1 MTPIATPSFVNRA
14 QAARAN
20 QVSEP
25 LSVQA
30 VTIGSSLRRWMHAGF
45 TVFDGNNG
53 TVLFSAPE
61 LPPVPWSRWSDVV
74 REVARSMQP
83 RMIEEEDPLLAQAI
97 PVTARGGEPLVAVGL
112 YLSRAVTQTSEVARA
127 APIFG
132 LTPEQLLPWC
142 QTQVPVAADTVELVA
157 DLLAAKLQA
166 DLRAHQLEDENG
178 KLSSHITSTFEEISI
193 LYRLTH
199 NLKLS
204 SNCEDLATM
213 ALNWLS
219 AVIPAEGLLV
229 HFVAPEPSRN
239 ATEPPAAK
247 HISHGRCPLDTT
259 AFAELVAKLQCKP
272 SGRAVVL
279 NRAAT
284 SAADWTCPSVREL
297 IIVPLAEG
305 ERSFGWL
312 AAINHRH
319 HAEFGTIEANL
330 LSSVAAILGIHSSN
344 LDLYRQQADVLAEV
358 VRAMSSAIDAK
369 DPYTRGHSDRVAR
382 VSVRLAQELGCDSET
397 LKTLYMA
404 GLLHDLG
411 KIGIDDNVLR
421 KPGKLTEAEFEHV
434 KTHVEIGY
442 RILRDLRKMQSVLPV
457 VLHHH
462 ESWDGRGYPHG
473 LKGDEIP
480 FLARIAAVADAY
492 DAMAS
497 DRPYRNGMPDEQLD
511 EIIRQGAG
519 KQWDARVVEA
529 FFKVRDEI
537 REISRRETNHKDHGV
552 MQFS

>member
-1 MTPIATPSFVNRA
+1 
-14 QAARAN
+14 
-20 QVSEP
+20 
-25 LSVQA
+25 
-30 VTIGSSLRRWMHAGF
+30 
-45 TVFDGNNG
+45 
-53 TVLFSAPE
+53 
-61 LPPVPWSRWSDVV
+61 
-74 REVARSMQP
+74 MQP

-112 YLSRAVTQTSEVARA
+112 YLSRTVTQTSEVARA

-358 VRAMSSAIDAK
+358 VRAMSSTIDAK
-369 DPYTRGHSDRVAR
+369 DPYTRGHSDRVAH

>member
-1 MTPIATPSFVNRA
+1 MTPIATPSFVSRA

-20 QVSEP
+20 QVNEP

-45 TVFDGNNG
+45 TVFDGTNG

-74 REVARSMQP
+74 REVARGMQP
-83 RMIEEEDPLLAQAI
+83 RMIEEEDPLLLQAI

-112 YLSRAVTQTSEVARA
+112 YLSRAVNQTSEVSRA

-166 DLRAHQLEDENG
+166 DMRAHQLEDENG

-247 HISHGRCPLDTT
+247 HICHGRCPLDTT

-421 KPGKLTEAEFEHV
+421 KPGKLTDAEFEHV

-497 DRPYRNGMPDEQLD
+497 DRPYRNGMPDDQLD
-511 EIIRQGAG
+511 DIIRQGAG